1 MPRIEPLEQ
10 ADADPQM
17 QAEYDRIVAAQ
28 GRMTNMKR
36 TLAHE
41 PVAMEALLRWYPLRD
56 VVQPF
61 LGDRLTTLYV
71 HAISTATDCL
81 ICSTF
86 FRRILIESG
95 EDPADLQLDDR
106 EQTVVEFGRQLVT
119 DANAVSDELYARLAA
134 YFSPPEDVAL
144 TAFGGLMVATNIF
157 NNALKVDLDEYLH
170 DYRAPAS

>member
-1 MPRIEPLEQ
+1 MPRIEPLEL

-134 YFSPPEDVAL
+134 YFSPQEVVAL

>member
-1 MPRIEPLEQ
+1 MPRIEPLDQ

-61 LGDRLTTLYV
+61 LGERLTTLYV

-86 FRRILIESG
+86 FRRILIEAG
-95 EDPADLQLDDR
+95 EDPSDLRLDDR
-106 EQTVVEFGRQLVT
+106 EQAVVDFGRQLVA

-134 YFSPPEDVAL
+134 YFSPREIVAL

-157 NNALKVDLDEYLH
+157 NNAIQVDLDEYLH
-170 DYRAPAS
+170 DYRAPAG